1 MRNPYF
7 KTQAKRPRPEEQ
19 RLSQGTSWDRG
30 VEAVVLHQASQLFE
44 NKKTSYGPL
53 VERTSLLVTENCP
66 AVPQHNVET
75 QQVEISPASNNFE
88 FERKKPTVVNPYQRA
103 SKVTAKDN
111 ACKHETTDIT
121 SVTKVQ
127 SLSPA
132 SVGHR
137 PPPADGRA
145 VPPVVSVP
153 AAVKPAAVKPQVTSV
168 ASVRSARPSTLS
180 VLRPTSW
187 ASSAQSATN
196 NAAAT
201 NGPFTS
207 NGRVSAPTRTIPRPP
222 TWTPNNAAATSLPA
236 NSVTSRPSS
245 SQGKSDGLPACL
257 NYSPERVQPLNDEY
271 RQRLVKNANLSA
283 PLLNGWTLFPHQ
295 KKAILRSLL
304 MRRFILALDM
314 GLGKTVIG
322 CVWAKAFQQTY
333 QELTI
338 LVVCPVSLKPEWK
351 RTAEEATGLQVDDDV
366 SMQICSW
373 SKIPSAPTL
382 GNFVVVFDEAHM
394 MQSLQAARTKES
406 LQLVRS
412 QRCVTSAKIL
422 VAVSELTHT
431 WLHLSA
437 ALES

>member
-1 MRNPYF
+1 
-7 KTQAKRPRPEEQ
+7 
-19 RLSQGTSWDRG
+19 
-30 VEAVVLHQASQLFE
+30 
-44 NKKTSYGPL
+44 
-53 VERTSLLVTENCP
+53 
-66 AVPQHNVET
+66 
-75 QQVEISPASNNFE
+75 
-88 FERKKPTVVNPYQRA
+88 
-103 SKVTAKDN
+103 
-111 ACKHETTDIT
+111 
-121 SVTKVQ
+121 
-127 SLSPA
+127 
-132 SVGHR
+132 
-137 PPPADGRA
+137 
-145 VPPVVSVP
+145 
-153 AAVKPAAVKPQVTSV
+153 
-168 ASVRSARPSTLS
+168 
-180 VLRPTSW
+180 
-187 ASSAQSATN
+187 
-196 NAAAT
+196 
-201 NGPFTS
+201 
-207 NGRVSAPTRTIPRPP
+207 
-222 TWTPNNAAATSLPA
+222 
-236 NSVTSRPSS
+236 
-245 SQGKSDGLPACL
+245 L

-412 QRCVTSAKIL
+412 QRYVTSAKIWLLL
-422 VAVSELTHT
+422 VNLLTPGSICQLRWSLDAYWYSYEEWKASES
-431 WLHLSA
+431 LSA
-437 ALES
+437 FESSQSSFWRPPKGI